1 MVIVNIKFK
10 TSVLILLY
18 RMLVIQSQSSSPS
31 RLCRKDCPTIGN
43 PSMAGCSCSHHRRL
57 KLKVDRS
64 AQSRSV
70 AAVFGY
76 FCCWALKNH
85 SRGVFVLLKIT
96 LFRMFEMLKH
106 NYQIYI
112 QFQMYNFL
120 DFSMLFSH
128 NNRILWLSSVKLS

>member
-43 PSMAGCSCSHHRRL
+43 PSMAACSCSHHRRL
-57 KLKVDRS
+57 KLKADRS

-70 AAVFGY
+70 AVFGY
-76 FCCWALKNH
+76 FCCWTLNH
-85 SRGVFVLLKIT
+85 SRGVFVLLK
-96 LFRMFEMLKH
+96 
-106 NYQIYI
+106 
-112 QFQMYNFL
+112 L
-120 DFSMLFSH
+120 DIS
-128 NNRILWLSSVKLS
+128 NV